1 MGGTAKEHAMPP
13 RISVVMIFFNS
24 ERYITEAIDS
34 VLAQTFTDFELLL
47 VDDGST
53 DTSSAIARDY
63 VDRSP
68 TTVRYLEHEG
78 HANRGMSAARNLGLR
93 NAVGE
98 FVALIDSDDV
108 WRPNKLAEQLHIME
122 LHPGLG
128 MVCGAV
134 RYWESWAGGKDR
146 VVPSGHIQDCSIPPP
161 EAMLRVYP
169 LGTGA
174 APCPS
179 DLLMRRHLV
188 MSLGGFEEQFSGP
201 RQLFED
207 QAFLAKL
214 YLIAPV
220 YFSRDIWLN
229 YRLHADSCVASVSR
243 SGQEEEVRRFFFL
256 WLANY
261 LGQQPQVDIRV
272 RTALRR
278 TLWRYRH
285 PHIYRIWR
293 LADPIVARL
302 RRGLTSLALLAAV
315 SEE

>member
-1 MGGTAKEHAMPP
+1 MPP

-24 ERYITEAIDS
+24 ERYIKEAIDS

-53 DTSSAIARDY
+53 DSSSAIARDY
-63 VDRSP
+63 VDRYP
-68 TTVRYLEHEG
+68 TPVRYLEHEG

-108 WRPNKLAEQLHIME
+108 WRPNKLAEQLRIME

-128 MVCGAV
+128 MVCGTV
-134 RYWESWAGGKDR
+134 RYWESWAGGEDR
-146 VVPSGHIQDCSIPPP
+146 IVPSGHIQNRSISPP
-161 EAMLRVYP
+161 EAMLSVYP
-169 LGTGA
+169 LGTA
-174 APCPS
+174 TSPCPS
-179 DLLMRRHLV
+179 DLLMRRDLV
-188 MSLGGFEEQFSGP
+188 ISLGGFEEQFSGP

-214 YLIAPV
+214 YLVAPV
-220 YFSRDIWLN
+220 YFSGDIWLN

-243 SGQEEEVRRFFFL
+243 SGQEEEVRRFFFQ

-261 LGQQPQVDIRV
+261 VAQQLRVDIRV
-272 RTALRR
+272 HTALGRI
-278 TLWRYRH
+278 LWRYRH

-293 LADPIVARL
+293 FSDPVVGRL
-302 RRGLTSLALLAAV
+302 RRRLGSRT
-315 SEE
+315 

>member
-1 MGGTAKEHAMPP
+1 MPP

-63 VDRSP
+63 ANRYPISVH
-68 TTVRYLEHEG
+68 YLEHEG

-108 WRPNKLAEQLHIME
+108 WSPNKLAEQLRIME
-122 LHPGLG
+122 LHPELG
-128 MVCGAV
+128 MVCGTV
-134 RYWESWAGGKDR
+134 RYWESWAGGEDR
-146 VVPSGHIQDCSIPPP
+146 IVPSGHIQDRSIPPP
-161 EAMLRVYP
+161 EATLRVYP
-169 LGTGA
+169 LGTGTS
-174 APCPS
+174 PCPS
-179 DLLMRRHLV
+179 DLLMRRDL
-188 MSLGGFEEQFSGP
+188 MRSLGGFEEQFTGP
-201 RQLFED
+201 RQMFED

-229 YRLHADSCVASVSR
+229 YRLHADSCVATVSR
-243 SGQEEEVRRFFFL
+243 SGQEQEVRRFFFQ
-256 WLANY
+256 WLVNY
-261 LGQQPQVDIRV
+261 IGRQPQVDVRV

-278 TLWRYRH
+278 TLWRDRH
-285 PHIYRIWR
+285 PHINRILR
-293 LADPIVARL
+293 FSDHIVVRL
-302 RRGLTSLALLAAV
+302 RRRLTSLALLAAV

>member
-1 MGGTAKEHAMPP
+1 MPP

-24 ERYITEAIDS
+24 ERYITDAIDS

-63 VDRSP
+63 ADRNP
-68 TTVRYLEHEG
+68 TRVRYLEHEG

-108 WRPNKLAEQLHIME
+108 WRPNKLAEQLRIME

-134 RYWESWAGGKDR
+134 RYWESWAGGEDR
-146 VVPSGHIQDCSIPPP
+146 IVPSGHVQDRSIPPP

-179 DLLMRRHLV
+179 DLLMRRELM
-188 MSLGGFEEQFSGP
+188 MSLGGFEEQF
-201 RQLFED
+201 
-207 QAFLAKL
+207 
-214 YLIAPV
+214 
-220 YFSRDIWLN
+220 
-229 YRLHADSCVASVSR
+229 YRPTS
-243 SGQEEEVRRFFFL
+243 
-256 WLANY
+256 
-261 LGQQPQVDIRV
+261 
-272 RTALRR
+272 
-278 TLWRYRH
+278 
-285 PHIYRIWR
+285 
-293 LADPIVARL
+293 IV
-302 RRGLTSLALLAAV
+302 
-315 SEE
+315 

>member
-1 MGGTAKEHAMPP
+1 MPP

-24 ERYITEAIDS
+24 ERYIKEAIDS
-34 VLAQTFTDFELLL
+34 VLAQTFTDFELIL

-63 VDRSP
+63 ADRYPIS
-68 TTVRYLEHEG
+68 VHYLEHEG

-108 WRPNKLAEQLHIME
+108 WRPNKLAKQLRIME

-128 MVCGAV
+128 MVSGAV
-134 RYWESWAGGKDR
+134 RYWKSWAGGEDR
-146 VVPSGHIQDCSIPPP
+146 IVPSGHIQDRAIPPP
-161 EAMLRVYP
+161 EAMLKVYP
-169 LGTGA
+169 LGKGA

-179 DLLMRRHLV
+179 DLLMRRDLM
-188 MSLGGFEEQFSGP
+188 MSIGGFEEQFNGP

-214 YLIAPV
+214 YLVAPV
-220 YFSRDIWLN
+220 YFSGDIWLD
-229 YRLHADSCVASVSR
+229 YRQHADSCVASVSR

-285 PHIYRIWR
+285 PHIYRLWR

-302 RRGLTSLALLAAV
+302 RRGLTSLWLLAAV
-315 SEE
+315 SEG

>member
-1 MGGTAKEHAMPP
+1 
-13 RISVVMIFFNS
+13 MIFFNS
-24 ERYITEAIDS
+24 ERFIKEAMDS

-53 DTSSAIARDY
+53 DSSSAIARNY
-63 VDRSP
+63 VDRYP
-68 TTVRYLEHEG
+68 TSLRYLEHEG
-78 HANRGMSAARNLGLR
+78 HANHGMSAARNLGLR

-108 WRPNKLAEQLHIME
+108 WSPNKLAEQLRIME

-128 MVCGAV
+128 MVCGTV
-134 RYWESWAGGKDR
+134 RYWESWAGGEDR
-146 VVPSGHIQDCSIPPP
+146 VVPSGHIQDRSIPPP
-161 EAMLRVYP
+161 EAMLSVYP

-179 DLLMRRHLV
+179 DLLLRRDLII
-188 MSLGGFEEQFSGP
+188 SLGGFEEQFSGP

-214 YLIAPV
+214 YLVAPV
-220 YFSRDIWLN
+220 YFSGDIWLN

-243 SGQEEEVRRFFFL
+243 SGQEQEVRRFFFQ

-261 LGQQPQVDIRV
+261 LSRQPEVHSRV
-272 RTALRR
+272 RRALGRI
-278 TLWRYRH
+278 LWRYRH

-293 LADPIVARL
+293 FSDPIVGRL
-302 RRGLTSLALLAAV
+302 RRRLGSRT
-315 SEE
+315 

>member
-1 MGGTAKEHAMPP
+1 MPP

-34 VLAQTFTDFELLL
+34 VLAQTFSDFELLL

-63 VDRSP
+63 ADRYPIS
-68 TTVRYLEHEG
+68 VHYLEHEG

-108 WRPNKLAEQLHIME
+108 WSPNKLAEQLRIME
-122 LHPGLG
+122 LHPELG
-128 MVCGAV
+128 MVCGTV
-134 RYWESWAGGKDR
+134 RYWESWAGGEDR
-146 VVPSGHIQDCSIPPP
+146 IVPSGHIQDRSIPPP

-169 LGTGA
+169 LGTA
-174 APCPS
+174 TSPCPS
-179 DLLMRRHLV
+179 DLLMRRDLI
-188 MSLGGFEEQFSGP
+188 MSLGGFEEQFTGP
-201 RQLFED
+201 RQMFED

>member
-1 MGGTAKEHAMPP
+1 MPP

-24 ERYITEAIDS
+24 ERYIQEAIDS

-53 DTSSAIARDY
+53 DTTSAIARDY
-63 VDRSP
+63 VDRYP
-68 TTVRYLEHEG
+68 TSLRYLEHEG
-78 HANRGMSAARNLGLR
+78 HTNRGMSAARNLGLR

-108 WRPNKLAEQLHIME
+108 WSPNKLAEQLRIME
-122 LHPGLG
+122 LNPGLG
-128 MVCGAV
+128 MVCGTV
-134 RYWESWAGGKDR
+134 RYWESWAGGEDR
-146 VVPSGHIQDCSIPPP
+146 IVPSGHIQDRSIPPP
-161 EAMLRVYP
+161 EAMLSVYP
-169 LGTGA
+169 LGTA
-174 APCPS
+174 TSPCPS
-179 DLLMRRHLV
+179 DLLMRRDLV
-188 MSLGGFEEQFSGP
+188 ISLGGFEEQFSGP

-214 YLIAPV
+214 YLVATV

-243 SGQEEEVRRFFFL
+243 SGKEEEVRHFFFQ

-261 LGQQPQVDIRV
+261 LSRQPEVHIRV
-272 RTALRR
+272 RRALGWI
-278 TLWRYRH
+278 LWRYRH

-293 LADPIVARL
+293 FSDPIVGRL
-302 RRGLTSLALLAAV
+302 RRRLGSRT
-315 SEE
+315 

>member
-1 MGGTAKEHAMPP
+1 MPP

-34 VLAQTFTDFELLL
+34 VLAQTFSDFELLL

-63 VDRSP
+63 ADRYPIS
-68 TTVRYLEHEG
+68 VHYLEHEG

-108 WRPNKLAEQLHIME
+108 WSPNKLAEQLRIME
-122 LHPGLG
+122 LHPELG
-128 MVCGAV
+128 MVCGTV
-134 RYWESWAGGKDR
+134 RYWESWAGGEDR
-146 VVPSGHIQDCSIPPP
+146 IVPSGHIQDRSIPPP

-169 LGTGA
+169 LGTA
-174 APCPS
+174 TSPCPS
-179 DLLMRRHLV
+179 DLLMRRDLI
-188 MSLGGFEEQFSGP
+188 MSLGGFEEQFTGP
-201 RQLFED
+201 RQMFED

-229 YRLHADSCVASVSR
+229 YRLHADSCVATVSR

-278 TLWRYRH
+278 TLWRHRH

>member
-1 MGGTAKEHAMPP
+1 MW
-13 RISVVMIFFNS
+13 
-24 ERYITEAIDS
+24 
-34 VLAQTFTDFELLL
+34 TD
-47 VDDGST
+47 
-53 DTSSAIARDY
+53 I
-63 VDRSP
+63 P

-108 WRPNKLAEQLHIME
+108 WRPNKLAEQLRIME

-128 MVCGAV
+128 MVCGTV
-134 RYWESWAGGKDR
+134 RYWESWAGGEDR
-146 VVPSGHIQDCSIPPP
+146 IVPSGHIQDRSIPPP

-169 LGTGA
+169 LGTA
-174 APCPS
+174 TAPCPS
-179 DLLMRRHLV
+179 DLLMRRDLV

-214 YLIAPV
+214 YLVAPV
-220 YFSRDIWLN
+220 YFSGDIWLN

-243 SGQEEEVRRFFFL
+243 SGQEEEVRRFFFQ

-261 LGQQPQVDIRV
+261 VAQQPRVDIRV
-272 RTALRR
+272 HTALGRI
-278 TLWRYRH
+278 LWRYRH

-293 LADPIVARL
+293 FSDPIVGRL
-302 RRGLTSLALLAAV
+302 RRRLGSRT
-315 SEE
+315 